1 MGDIDI
7 AGAISALAE
16 KQIHAV
22 LAEWDQIGRERFLAL
37 HKVNRAAKF
46 RIKIG
51 ENEYDAKAVL
61 VVALRNSNELLRDLQ
76 PLTVE
81 SNEQT
86 IAAPLR
92 NLGFEIIEVSDA
104 QLIDDEEVATEVR
117 SAFQRLQSR
126 LGEVWRLTQ
135 QGKSHREV
143 ADVMN
148 VRTKNYVGQLLR
160 FARAI
165 EVGDLPTAPTMIS
178 ACRSQFEDVLEK
190 EGNAMSVRTRD
201 ALNARRRALKGSEDS
216 TAPLGVM
223 FQEVLDLNKNWINNN
238 SDPKMR
244 RRFDLFPELKSAVK
258 AIVTDSNIRSNW
270 EVKGMSFTNG
280 AVLGVPYVFASDPVA
295 SPKAP
300 KNGLYFVILFAKDG
314 SAMYLSLN
322 QGVTGDPNAP
332 IQENVI
338 RCRAKLGSEI
348 GNATYDPISLA
359 DPTGVGNKYEP
370 SNIASIMYL
379 DKEIPTEEGIFDDF
393 SHMLDLQEK
402 LYLKSGDDEESM
414 NQKLKDLVMGF
425 DSAVEDARLIFA
437 GDNGVLPAVFA
448 RGLLTK
454 RFCILGGLAGSGK
467 TQLAKAFGKWLGETD
482 QREQR
487 YLIVPVR
494 ADWTSPD
501 PLLGFEDALG
511 KPSIDGRKSWNIP
524 EPCKFIIKAANEP
537 GRLWLLVLDEMNIAH
552 VERYFSDILS
562 GIESGE
568 PVIPNVQLEQDGNW
582 RILANAAEKIPLPAN
597 LVIVGTV
604 NIDETTYQFSPK
616 VLDRSFTFEF
626 RVQTEELSNSANRPT
641 SLASATADELDLL
654 NQIAC
659 DEEWHLGYLSRVE
672 DIYVEIKAVHAMLSK
687 HNFEFGHRAMYEI
700 LRFAVLCEQS
710 GLEEEKTIDW
720 AIMTK
725 VLPRI
730 HGSAQQ
736 LHKLLEEF
744 KTYATNKELSL
755 TLKKVN
761 RMSELARANGFA
773 SFAE

>member
-1 MGDIDI
+1 MLDVDYMR
-7 AGAISALAE
+7 AISTLTRS
-16 KQIHAV
+16 QIDEI
-22 LAEWDQIGRERFLAL
+22 LDEWDRIGREKFLAL

-46 RIKIG
+46 KIKIDDK
-51 ENEYDAKAVL
+51 EYDAKAVL
-61 VVALRNSNELLRDLQ
+61 VVVLRRFNSELKNLKPVAID
-76 PLTVE
+76 

-92 NLGFEIIEVSDA
+92 NLGFEIIEVSEA
-104 QLIDDEEVATEVR
+104 QLVNDEEVAAEVR
-117 SAFQRLQSR
+117 AAFQRLQSR
-126 LGEVWRLTQ
+126 LGDVWRLTQ
-135 QGKSHREV
+135 QGMSHREV
-143 ADVMN
+143 ADVMK
-148 VRTKNYVGQLLR
+148 VPTDKYVGKLLR

-165 EVGDLPTAPTMIS
+165 ELGDLPTARTMVIEC
-178 ACRSQFEDVLEK
+178 CREFEDVLKK
-190 EGNAMSVRTRD
+190 EGDAMSARTRD
-201 ALNARRRALKGSEDS
+201 ALNARRR
-216 TAPLGVM
+216 
-223 FQEVLDLNKNWINNN
+223 DL
-238 SDPKMR
+238 
-244 RRFDLFPELKSAVK
+244 
-258 AIVTDSNIRSNW
+258 
-270 EVKGMSFTNG
+270 
-280 AVLGVPYVFASDPVA
+280 
-295 SPKAP
+295 
-300 KNGLYFVILFAKDG
+300 
-314 SAMYLSLN
+314 LSRM
-322 QGVTGDPNAP
+322 P
-332 IQENVI
+332 
-338 RCRAKLGSEI
+338 
-348 GNATYDPISLA
+348 
-359 DPTGVGNKYEP
+359 
-370 SNIASIMYL
+370 
-379 DKEIPTEEGIFDDF
+379 
-393 SHMLDLQEK
+393 DLQEK
-402 LYLKSGDDEESM
+402 SKSGDEESM

-437 GDNGVLPAVFA
+437 GDNDVLPAVFA
-448 RGLLTK
+448 RGLLAK

-467 TQLAKAFGKWLGETD
+467 TQLAKAFGKWLGQTD
-482 QREQR
+482 HGEQR

-524 EPCKFIIKAANEP
+524 EPCKFMINAANEP

-552 VERYFSDILS
+552 VERYFSDVLS

-582 RILANAAEKIPLPAN
+582 RIPSNAAEKIPLPAN

-626 RVQTEELSNSANRPT
+626 RVQTEELSNSANRPA

-659 DEEWHLGYLSRVE
+659 DDEWHLNHLSRVE
-672 DIYVEIKAVHAMLSK
+672 DIYLEIKAVHAMLSK

-725 VLPRI
+725 ILPRI

-744 KTYATNKELSL
+744 KTYATNKKLNL

>member
-1 MGDIDI
+1 MPNVDYLR
-7 AGAISALAE
+7 AINALTRSQIE
-16 KQIHAV
+16 KIIG
-22 LAEWDQIGRERFLAL
+22 EWDQIGRDPFLAL

-46 RIKIG
+46 KIKI
-51 ENEYDAKAVL
+51 EEKEYDAKAIL
-61 VVALRNSNELLRDLQ
+61 VVALRQFNSEYKNLKPAAVD
-76 PLTVE
+76 

-92 NLGFEIIEVSDA
+92 NLGFEIIEVNDA
-104 QLIDDEEVATEVR
+104 QLLNDEQVAAEVR
-117 SAFQRLQSR
+117 AAFQRLQSR
-126 LGEVWRLTQ
+126 LGEVWQLTQ
-135 QGKSHREV
+135 QGKSHREI
-143 ADVMN
+143 ADIMN
-148 VRTKNYVGQLLR
+148 VRTKNFVGKLLR

-165 EVGDLPTAPTMIS
+165 ELGDLPTAPTMVS
-178 ACRSQFEDVLEK
+178 ECRSQFEDVLEK
-190 EGNAMSVRTRD
+190 QGDSMSARTRD
-201 ALNARRRALKGSEDS
+201 ALNARLRELKSREG
-216 TAPLGVM
+216 TTTPLGAM
-223 FQEVLDLNKNWINNN
+223 FQEVLDLNKRWVNQN

-244 RRFDLFPELKSAVK
+244 RRFELFPKLTSAVK
-258 AIVTDSNIRSNW
+258 AVVTDSLNRSNW
-270 EVKGMSFTNG
+270 KVSGKSFTSG
-280 AVLGVPYVFASDPVA
+280 SVLGVPYVFAADPVA
-295 SPKAP
+295 SPRAP

-322 QGVTGDPNAP
+322 QGVTGDPHAP
-332 IQENVI
+332 IQENVL

-348 GNATYDPISLA
+348 GNATYDHIELA
-359 DPTGVGNKYEP
+359 DPTGVGNKYQP
-370 SNIASIMYL
+370 SNIASIMYRNN
-379 DKEIPTEEGIFDDF
+379 EIPTEEAIFEDLC
-393 SHMLDLQEK
+393 HMLDLQEK
-402 LYLKSGDDEESM
+402 LYSKSGDEESM
-414 NQKLKDLVMGF
+414 NQQLRDLVNGF

-437 GDNGVLPAVFA
+437 GDNDVLPAVFA
-448 RGLLTK
+448 RGLMAK

-467 TQLAKAFGKWLGETD
+467 TQLAKAFGKWLGKTD
-482 QREQR
+482 LGEQR

-511 KPSIDGRKSWNIP
+511 KPSIDGRKSWSIP
-524 EPCKFIIKAANEP
+524 DPCKFIINAANEP

-582 RILANAAEKIPLPAN
+582 RIPLNAAEKLPLPAN

-626 RVQTEELSNSANRPT
+626 RVQTDELSNSANRPA
-641 SLASATADELDLL
+641 SLVSATAEELDLL
-654 NQIAC
+654 KQIAC
-659 DEEWHLGYLSRVE
+659 DDEWHLDHLSRVE

-687 HNFEFGHRAMYEI
+687 YNFEFGHRTMYEI

-710 GLEEEKTIDW
+710 GFDEEKTIDW

-725 VLPRI
+725 ILPRI

-744 KTYATNKELSL
+744 KTYATSKELNL